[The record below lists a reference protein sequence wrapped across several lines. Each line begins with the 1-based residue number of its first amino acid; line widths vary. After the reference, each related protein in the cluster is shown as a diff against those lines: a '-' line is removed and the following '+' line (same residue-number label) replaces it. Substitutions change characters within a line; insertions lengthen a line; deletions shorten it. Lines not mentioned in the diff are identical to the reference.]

1 MKHTV
6 NWIISLVVCVFV
18 QSRYRMHIKGI
29 TRKSAIIAGV
39 ALLCGLSTSLSAQS
53 DPKDYPNKPIRVIV
67 PNTPGG
73 PPDMTMRMLSP
84 KLSASLGQ
92 PIVIDNRAGAC
103 GIIGTVAVAK
113 SPPDGYTWLFA
124 TASHNNNPAFN
135 KNANYDPVHDF
146 TPVTMAACNFGQVLI
161 VHPSVPANSVSEL
174 VALAKAKPGALNYAS
189 AGIGSPLHLAA
200 ELFKSHARISMVHV
214 AYKGGGPAATA
225 VLAGE
230 TQVVFGSVAASLQ
243 HVRTGRLKALAVTGL
258 KRSYLAPELPTLD
271 ESGFPGFNVT
281 AWHSFV
287 APAGTP
293 REIVARLHDE
303 AVRVLHLPEIVK
315 LVNNIGYEPTGT
327 TPEQLAAIIRNESA
341 VWAKVIRDANI
352 RAE

>member
-1 MKHTV
+1 MRRV
-6 NWIISLVVCVFV
+6 RFAV
-18 QSRYRMHIKGI
+18 
-29 TRKSAIIAGV
+29 SAV
-39 ALLCGLSTSLSAQS
+39 AAAVINTTAPAQTYSTG
-53 DPKDYPNKPIRVIV
+53 PEHGYPTKPIRLVH
-67 PNTPGG
+67 PFPPGG
-73 PPDMTMRMLSP
+73 GTDAMARILQP
-84 KLSASLGQ
+84 KLSEALGQ
-92 PIVIDNRAGAC
+92 PLVMDHRPGAAGSIA
-103 GIIGTVAVAK
+103 GEIVAK
-113 SPPDGYTWLFA
+113 STPDGYTLLMGFS
-124 TASHNNNPAFN
+124 TVMTTNKSLYSKLAF
-135 KNANYDPVHDF
+135 DPVKDF
-146 TPVTMAACNFGQVLI
+146 APITHLATSQYILL

-243 HVRTGRLKALAVTGL
+243 HVKTGRLKALAVTGL

-293 REIVARLHDE
+293 REIVGRLHDDS
-303 AVRVLHLPEIVK
+303 VRVLHLPEIVK
-315 LVNNIGYEPTGT
+315 LINNIGYEPTGT
-327 TPEQLAAIIRNESA
+327 TPEQLADIIRNESA